1 MSSYNFG
8 RFASLDETFTTNEE
22 VTREIM
28 RKANEESRE
37 RHIARLYP
45 EVGIRRAK
53 AKALEEGGPVGLV
66 WTIFGDLN
74 THVMAESV
82 DGEFLADVV
91 DQLLDTLKPQERF
104 VLEHRYHFNGA
115 PPMTYKA
122 IGLICPRLREWDYEK
137 KRAAAIIKYED
148 AVLGLSNTRVQQIEW
163 KALRVLRRP
172 RNSQQLKKFLITRTE
187 VSVP

>member
-1 MSSYNFG
+1 MTFRNRRDFVSVDDVFTTFDEVTKKQREQANKESRKQ
-8 RFASLDETFTTNEE
+8 RFA
-22 VTREIM
+22 R
-28 RKANEESRE
+28 A
-37 RHIARLYP
+37 YP
-45 EVGIRRAK
+45 DVAMRRAIAMA
-53 AKALEEGGPVGLV
+53 AKEGVTGLV
-66 WTIFGDLN
+66 WSVFGDHDSTVRIEN
-74 THVMAESV
+74 G

-163 KALRVLRRP
+163 KALRVLRHPSR
-172 RNSQQLKKFLITRTE
+172 SQRLKKFLITRTE